1 MSGNPDDP
9 VLVTEERNSVA
20 LVYRDLL
27 AIEEVF
33 QFRLGH
39 TEWRE
44 SIAGPPI
51 TQGEGKRDPIGVR
64 PLEESIFLIR

>member
-9 VLVTEERNSVA
+9 VLVTEERNPVA

-33 QFRLGH
+33 QFRFWHAERG
-39 TEWRE
+39 E
-44 SIAGPPI
+44 SITGASI
-51 TQGEGKRDPIGVR
+51 AQEEGKRDPIGVR
-64 PLEESIFLIR
+64 PLDERAVPIA